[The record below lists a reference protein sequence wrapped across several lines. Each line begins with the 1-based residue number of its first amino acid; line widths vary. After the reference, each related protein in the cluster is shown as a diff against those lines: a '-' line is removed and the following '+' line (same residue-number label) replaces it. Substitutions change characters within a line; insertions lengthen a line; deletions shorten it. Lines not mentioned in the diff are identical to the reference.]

1 MKEYKSF
8 GYDTTPL
15 VIAGIIVLY
24 SVFGYFFDS
33 AYNNPISR
41 VFVENNFEY
50 ILELFIV

>member
-1 MKEYKSF
+1 MKEYNSF

-50 ILELFIV
+50 ILNSL